1 MSVIEVFL
9 GAGAFLLLL
18 LFLLYSVRVLAYA
31 RSDRPVI
38 DERLR
43 RYAKAPEG

>member
-1 MSVIEVFL
+1 MNVIDVFM
-9 GAGAFLLLL
+9 GAGAFLVLL
-18 LFLLYSVRVLAYA
+18 LFLLYSARVLAYA

-43 RYAKAPEG
+43 KYARAEEG

>member
-1 MSVIEVFL
+1 MNVIEVFL

-18 LFLLYSVRVLAYA
+18 FFLLYFVRVLTYA
-31 RSDRPVI
+31 RSNRSVI

-43 RYAKAPEG
+43 RYTKAQDV

>member
-1 MSVIEVFL
+1 MNVIEVFL

-18 LFLLYSVRVLAYA
+18 FFLLYSVRVLVYA
-31 RSDRPVI
+31 RSDRSVI

-43 RYAKAPEG
+43 RYTKATDV

>member
-1 MSVIEVFL
+1 MNVIEVFL

-18 LFLLYSVRVLAYA
+18 FFLLYYVRVLTYA
-31 RSDRPVI
+31 RSDRSVI

-43 RYAKAPEG
+43 RYTQAPDV

>member
-1 MSVIEVFL
+1 MNVIEVFL

-18 LFLLYSVRVLAYA
+18 FFLLYSVRVLVYA
-31 RSDRPVI
+31 RSDRQVI

-43 RYAKAPEG
+43 RYTKAPEV